1 MAFARS
7 YVAHDL
13 GPERKAELVARG
25 HKERHAFPHRVLRL
39 PKPGPDGYKLAQRM
53 CGPVALDELWELVLY
68 ALPPTLDE
76 FPAEVFF
83 DDDIVWHQQQF
94 GLPGQVATV
103 NLVERPP
110 DLYAM
115 VLVSDVVQ
123 RIGRRR
129 NLKTRIETR
138 FRGWSRMLVHA
149 ACDFA
154 LDHGLARVHFATA
167 DWALEHTDPA
177 RSVERPLFDRVY
189 DHSMGRPFVAERT
202 DRWWV
207 LDVAANAA
215 VVARPDVRTIPLSSE
230 PEICICHDIER
241 GWGHRTVEP
250 AFAALADTTA
260 PAHLERM
267 LELEARA
274 GVRATYSVV
283 GAFLAEVRSK
293 IEAGGHAIA
302 FHSFD
307 HDIDP
312 ADGAV
317 DGAPQ
322 LGRCRLVDYRIKGY
336 RPPRSRI
343 TDELAEE
350 NLALHNFEWLA
361 SSQHSLRFDVPVLDD
376 ALVYV
381 PILFDDFDLHRGVD
395 YTDWEQNAV
404 RTLASTPSA
413 AFSLHDCY
421 ADHWLGGYER
431 LLRAVGELGRLRT
444 VDEVAAD
451 VLLEQAE

>member
-1 MAFARS
+1 MALARS

-13 GPERKAELVARG
+13 GPERRPELVARG
-25 HKERHAFPHRVLRL
+25 HKERHAFPHRVVRL

-68 ALPPTLDE
+68 ALPPVLDE
-76 FPAEVFF
+76 FPPDVFF

-103 NLVERPP
+103 NLVEQPP

-129 NLKTRIETR
+129 DLKTRIENR
-138 FRGWSRMLVHA
+138 FEGWSRMLVHA

-154 LDHGLARVHFATA
+154 LDHGLSRLHVATA
-167 DWALEHTDPA
+167 DWALAHTDPA
-177 RSVERPLFDRVY
+177 RTVQRQLFDRVY
-189 DHSMGRPFVAERT
+189 DHSVGQPFVAERD
-202 DRWWV
+202 DRWWT
-207 LDVAANAA
+207 LDVATNAAA
-215 VVARPDVRTIPLSSE
+215 VVRPDVRTVALGSE
-230 PEICICHDIER
+230 PEICLCHDIER

-250 AFAALADTTA
+250 AFAASADIAA

-267 LELEARA
+267 LDLEAHA
-274 GVRATYSVV
+274 GVRATYSIV
-283 GAFLAEVRSK
+283 GAFLPEVRPA
-293 IEAGGHAIA
+293 IEAGGHAVA
-302 FHSFD
+302 FHSYD
-307 HDIDP
+307 HD
-312 ADGAV
+312 V
-317 DGAPQ
+317 DATSGEGMQ
-322 LGRCRLVDYRIKGY
+322 LGRCRGVDYRIKGY
-336 RPPRSRI
+336 RPPGSRI
-343 TDELAEE
+343 TDELTEA
-350 NLALHNFEWLA
+350 NLAFHNFEWLA
-361 SSQHSLRFDVPVLDD
+361 SSQHSLPFDVPVLDD

-395 YTDWEQNAV
+395 HRDWELHAL
-404 RTLASTPSA
+404 RRLAAAPSA

-421 ADHWLGGYER
+421 ADRWLPHYEQ
-431 LLRAVGELGRLRT
+431 LLRAIGELGRLRT

-451 VLLEQAE
+451 VLLAQAE